1 MWQIPELDAQA
12 AEALLELWPPGV
24 STHSW
29 RPFLTLSG
37 HRGSVRTPLVASDI
51 HKQAKPKRL
60 LIDSN
65 D

>member
-1 MWQIPELDAQA
+1 MWQVPELDAED

-24 STHSW
+24 STHGW
-29 RPFLTLSG
+29 RPFLALSG
-37 HRGSVRTPLVASDI
+37 HCGSVGTPLVASDI